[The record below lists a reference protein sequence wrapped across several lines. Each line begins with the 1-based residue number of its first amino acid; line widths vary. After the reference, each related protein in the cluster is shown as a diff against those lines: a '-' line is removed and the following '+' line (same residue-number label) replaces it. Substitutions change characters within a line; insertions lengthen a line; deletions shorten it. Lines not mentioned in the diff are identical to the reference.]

1 MGYSSMLRHIYYIP
15 NSKSG
20 AADLF
25 ANIFQTYIIERNLKK
40 EKS

>member
-1 MGYSSMLRHIYYIP
+1 MGWSSMLRHIYYIYRILI
-15 NSKSG
+15 G